1 MPTIP
6 LASTSFENLNFLG
19 VDVGTNCPRGGDSGH
34 GGRTVLRFTN
44 EASTD
49 MRIRVDGGAQ
59 MEIQSVELI
68 LGGDT
73 ECETLIQALEFA
85 INALKT
91 FTAANSL
98 SRQQES
104 VE

>member
-1 MPTIP
+1 MPAIR
-6 LASTSFENLNFLG
+6 LASKSFESLNILR
-19 VDVGTNCPRGGDSGH
+19 VDVGTNCPCGGDSGH
-34 GGRTVLRFTN
+34 GGRTLLRFTN

-59 MEIQSVELI
+59 VEVQSIELI
-68 LGGDT
+68 FGGDT

-85 INALKT
+85 LGALKT

-98 SRQQES
+98 SRHEET

>member
-6 LASTSFENLNFLG
+6 LASTSFESLNILK
-19 VDVGTNCPRGGDSGH
+19 VDVGTNCPCGGDSGH
-34 GGRTVLRFTN
+34 GGRTILRLTN

-59 MEIQSVELI
+59 TEIRSVELI

-85 INALKT
+85 LSALKT

-98 SRQQES
+98 SQQQES